1 MILRYNVPFS
11 EIIHNKKM
19 MSLTIQNKNPKISE
33 IGDPFRAPPSGQR
46 LYYTLDSG
54 ALKSMLLRALIER

>member
-1 MILRYNVPFS
+1 MT
-11 EIIHNKKM
+11 
-19 MSLTIQNKNPKISE
+19 SLTIQNKNPKISE